1 MNDEKK
7 VEMRD
12 FFMPED
18 LISSYSREQAID
30 DGVLVDVSSVA
41 KEMGIRYPVALSS
54 GVFDECVS
62 WSAEDDAK
70 AQWPRQTRVRFEL
83 NRVPRPGMGEHRT
96 VSLHAEVHGGDNG
109 EPVVTVMLPN
119 ED

>member
-70 AQWPRQTRVRFEL
+70 R
-83 NRVPRPGMGEHRT
+83 
-96 VSLHAEVHGGDNG
+96 NG
-109 EPVVTVMLPN
+109 RKMSQGVCMTWFGC
-119 ED
+119 